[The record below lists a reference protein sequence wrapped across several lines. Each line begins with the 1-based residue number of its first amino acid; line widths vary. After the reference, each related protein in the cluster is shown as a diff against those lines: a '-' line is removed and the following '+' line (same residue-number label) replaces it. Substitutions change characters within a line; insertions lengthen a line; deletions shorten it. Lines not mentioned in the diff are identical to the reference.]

1 MTGRYLEDFAVAQTF
16 GSGREGCVD
25 SGLVELCDF
34 FAPRKAR
41 GESLVFATIVRS
53 EGSTYARILLSESG
67 DTIGLLSDGCL

>member
-16 GSGREGCVD
+16 GREGCVD

-41 GESLVFATIVRS
+41 GESLVLATIVRS
-53 EGSTYARILLSESG
+53 EGSTYARILFSESG

>member
-41 GESLVFATIVRS
+41 VESLVLATIVRS
-53 EGSTYARILLSESG
+53 VDLCADSILRVRGHYRSVER
-67 DTIGLLSDGCL
+67 

>member
-41 GESLVFATIVRS
+41 GESLVLATIVRS
-53 EGSTYARILLSESG
+53 EGSTYARILFSESG

>member
-41 GESLVFATIVRS
+41 GESLVLATIVRS

-67 DTIGLLSDGCL
+67 DTIGLLSDG

>member
-1 MTGRYLEDFAVAQTF
+1 MTGRYLEDFAMAQTF

-41 GESLVFATIVRS
+41 GESLVLATIVRS

-67 DTIGLLSDGCL
+67 DTIGLLSDG